1 MDEKTITFKGPWAF
15 IVLLLLGAFT
25 VFQYSDRNRTLESE
39 AVDVIKM
46 WLVAE
51 YSRMMLP
58 ELQAMVQNPS
68 GKEKQIEE
76 MVKQISLDSVRIAS
90 IKARGKG
97 DDVAVRVEIT
107 VDGKDPPDGKRIRYF
122 RMSHSTL
129 IGWQYDYEIG
139 KWRYN
144 LTF

>member
-1 MDEKTITFKGPWAF
+1 
-15 IVLLLLGAFT
+15 
-25 VFQYSDRNRTLESE
+25 
-39 AVDVIKM
+39 M

-51 YSRMMLP
+51 YSRMILP
-58 ELQAMVQNPS
+58 DLQAMVLKPS

-76 MVKQISLDSVRIAS
+76 MVKQISLDSVRIVS

-97 DDVAVRVEIT
+97 DDVSVRVEIT
-107 VDGKDPPDGKRIRYF
+107 VDGKDPPDDRRIRYF

-129 IGWQYDYEIG
+129 IGWQYEYEIG